1 MILTEH
7 TNTPLYYQLKEQI
20 KKDILDG
27 KYKEGDLIPSE
38 REFHEL
44 YDISSTTIRRAL
56 NDLVQDE
63 FLERKPGKGTYV
75 RLPRIKR
82 NLRKII
88 GFTRNI
94 LEMGMTPT
102 TKVLDLDIIPA
113 NIYARERLGLKQGE
127 QIYRLKRLRFA
138 DDTPMLLEER
148 YIRVDLCPDLD
159 KHVLTASLWQVFEQ
173 QYGLK
178 PVRHLQGVK
187 ITEVS
192 AETAALL
199 SIPADS
205 FAFLIRGITFIA
217 DNIPL
222 ECEKSIYR
230 TDKYDLTFE
239 AEVE

>member
-1 MILTEH
+1 MQLTE
-7 TNTPLYYQLKEQI
+7 NNKTPLYFQLKEQI
-20 KKDILDG
+20 KKDIIEG
-27 KYKEGDLIPSE
+27 RYKEGDLIPSE

-44 YDISSTTIRRAL
+44 YNISSTTIRRAM

-63 FLERKPGKGTYV
+63 YLERKPGKGTYV
-75 RLPRIKR
+75 RLPKIRR

-102 TKVLDLDIIPA
+102 TRVLELGIIPA

-127 QIYRLKRLRFA
+127 LIYRLKRLRFA
-138 DDTPMLLEER
+138 DDIPMLLEER
-148 YIRVDLCPDLD
+148 YIRVDLCPNLD
-159 KHVLTASLWQVFEQ
+159 RRPLTGSLWKVFEQ
-173 QYGLK
+173 DYDLK

-187 ITEVS
+187 ITDLSPES
-192 AETAALL
+192 AHLL
-199 SIPADS
+199 TIPEDS
-205 FAFLIRGITFIA
+205 QAFLIRGITFVA
-217 DNIPL
+217 DNTPL

-239 AEVE
+239 AELE

>member
-1 MILTEH
+1 MQLTE
-7 TNTPLYYQLKEQI
+7 NNKTPLYYQLKEQI
-20 KKDILDG
+20 KKDIVSG

-38 REFHEL
+38 REFHERFN
-44 YDISSTTIRRAL
+44 ISSTTIRRAL
-56 NDLVQDE
+56 NDLVHDE
-63 FLERKPGKGTYV
+63 YLERKPGKGTYV

-94 LEMGMTPT
+94 REMGMTPT
-102 TKVLDLDIIPA
+102 TRVLNLDIIPA

-127 QIYRLKRLRFA
+127 LIYRLKRLRFA

-148 YIRVDLCPDLD
+148 YIRVDLCPDLGA
-159 KHVLTASLWQVFEQ
+159 HSLTSSLWQVFEQ
-173 QYGLK
+173 HYQLM

-187 ITEVS
+187 ITDVS
-192 AETAALL
+192 AETASLL
-199 SIPADS
+199 AIPKDS
-205 FAFLIRGITFIA
+205 QAFLIRGITFVA

-239 AEVE
+239 AEIE

>member
-1 MILTEH
+1 MRLTE
-7 TNTPLYYQLKEQI
+7 NDKTPLYFQLKEQI
-20 KKDILDG
+20 KKDIIAG

-38 REFHEL
+38 REFHERFN
-44 YDISSTTIRRAL
+44 ISSTTIRRAL

-63 FLERKPGKGTYV
+63 YLERKPGKGTYV
-75 RLPRIKR
+75 RLPKIKR

-102 TKVLDLDIIPA
+102 TRVLNLDIMPA

-127 QIYRLKRLRFA
+127 LIHRLRRVRFA

-148 YIRVDLCPDLD
+148 YIRVDLCPDLGA
-159 KHVLTASLWQVFEQ
+159 HSLTSSLWRVFEKH
-173 QYGLK
+173 YELK

-187 ITEVS
+187 ITDVS
-192 AETAALL
+192 GQTAALL
-199 SIPADS
+199 DIPENS
-205 FAFLIRGITFIA
+205 QAFLIRGITFVG

-239 AEVE
+239 AEID